1 MSPASSKDQ
10 QQAAR
15 VALAMKRG
23 EIPKTPGTPAYD
35 MMRTMTDEELRDL
48 ATGPIVKP
56 KKT

>member
-1 MSPASSKDQ
+1 MPATSKNQ
-10 QQAAR
+10 QTTAR

-23 EIPKTPGTPAYD
+23 EIPKTLGTPAYQ

-56 KKT
+56 KK